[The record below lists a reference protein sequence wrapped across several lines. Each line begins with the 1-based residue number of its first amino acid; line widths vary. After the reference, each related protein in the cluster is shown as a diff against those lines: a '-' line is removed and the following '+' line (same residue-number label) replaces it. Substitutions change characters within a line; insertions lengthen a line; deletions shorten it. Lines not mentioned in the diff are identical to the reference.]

1 MQLADL
7 LKFGL
12 DKLFESENSTVTE
25 KDLEKIL
32 GGSCNNEWILEEAN
46 DDNDDIASCMET
58 DEDENVSSMYV
69 YEGHDYSRDAS
80 TKDQQ
85 AFDNIMAEMLS
96 EVQSEERLLRSER
109 KASAAQFVD
118 LTARKRK
125 VLTQEELEERR
136 RKREENAVKR
146 AKLKEEEELRKERER
161 QRRLEKLWK
170 DNNYISLN
178 AALDE
183 EEEEEGNDRKDLFEE
198 EVENDQKDIQYVRG
212 DVTHPINTRGRD
224 AIIVHCVDD
233 SGRWGQGGIFTA
245 LSRRSLQPE
254 TQYELASRMKDLK
267 LGDAH
272 LVPVDDRE
280 SRKDG
285 QDYVALIVAQSRDRK
300 NRLSGILLTSLSQ
313 GLQRVAVAAKKMKA
327 TVHLPRIGY
336 NTPSFNWYGTE
347 RLVRKYL
354 ASKGIETSIYYFAR
368 GQSSSSTQCPSPAPS
383 SNNGETKSASVKSG
397 KSSEKNKKPNEDN
410 RSGDDLTSTRPTLP
424 DFMFG
429 VNALFHEV
437 EEDQRKKLT
446 RYLIAYNGD
455 VSQFANDDV
464 THVVCTE
471 YEEDNFPSQSELNT
485 GVKIVS
491 VKWLESCFRKGRIV
505 DTRPYKIVK
514 TTEQ

>member
-1 MQLADL
+1 MNLPTDIELADL

-12 DKLFESENSTVTE
+12 DKLFESENSSCSLSEQQLCLLLPSVR
-25 KDLEKIL
+25 IL
-32 GGSCNNEWILEEAN
+32 GGSCNNEWILEEAK

-85 AFDNIMAEMLS
+85 AFDNIMAGDYTS
-96 EVQSEERLLRSER
+96 KTLLCLATFNLICPLQ
-109 KASAAQFVD
+109 ASAAQFVD

-170 DNNYISLN
+170 DNSYISLN

-183 EEEEEGNDRKDLFEE
+183 EEEDEDNERKDLFEE
-198 EVENDQKDIQYVRG
+198 EEENDQKDIQYVRG
-212 DVTHPINTRGRD
+212 DVTHPINTHGRD

-280 SRKDG
+280 NRKDG
-285 QDYVALIVAQSRDRK
+285 HDYVALIVAQSRDRK

-327 TVHLPRIGY
+327 SVHLPRIGY

-354 ASKGIETSIYYFAR
+354 ASKGIETSMY
-368 GQSSSSTQCPSPAPS
+368 P
-383 SNNGETKSASVKSG
+383 
-397 KSSEKNKKPNEDN
+397 
-410 RSGDDLTSTRPTLP
+410 
-424 DFMFG
+424 
-429 VNALFHEV
+429 
-437 EEDQRKKLT
+437 
-446 RYLIAYNGD
+446 YLILL
-455 VSQFANDDV
+455 
-464 THVVCTE
+464 C
-471 YEEDNFPSQSELNT
+471 
-485 GVKIVS
+485 
-491 VKWLESCFRKGRIV
+491 
-505 DTRPYKIVK
+505 
-514 TTEQ
+514 